1 MSGITTHV
9 LDTAAGRPA
18 AGVPVAL
25 EAREQDRWVPLGAG
39 VTGPDG
45 RLAGLHPD
53 PAALRAGVHRLRF
66 DTAAFFALHGL
77 AGFYPEVSVVFEV
90 TDPTDHYHVPLLL
103 APWGYTTYRGS

>member
-1 MSGITTHV
+1 MTITTHV

-25 EAREQDRWVPLGAG
+25 QARERERWVAVGAG

-45 RLAGLHPD
+45 RLAGVVPD
-53 PAALRAGVHRLRF
+53 GTALRPGVHRLLF
-66 DTAAFFALHGL
+66 DTAAYFALHGL

-90 TDPTDHYHVPLLL
+90 TDPADHYHVPLLL

>member
-1 MSGITTHV
+1 MTISTHV

-25 EAREQDRWVPLGAG
+25 HAREQDRWVAVGDG

-45 RLAGLHPD
+45 RLAAVVPD
-53 PAALRAGVHRLRF
+53 GTALRAGVHRLRF
-66 DTAAFFALHGL
+66 DTAAYFARQGQ

-90 TDPTDHYHVPLLL
+90 TDPDDHYHVPLLL

>member
-1 MSGITTHV
+1 MTITTHV

-25 EAREQDRWVPLGAG
+25 HARERDRWVAVGAG

-45 RLAGLHPD
+45 RLAGVVPD
-53 PAALRAGVHRLRF
+53 GTTLRAGVHRLRF
-66 DTAAFFALHGL
+66 DTAAYFARQGQ

-90 TDPTDHYHVPLLL
+90 TDPSDHYHVPLLL